1 MQTGDIPAEIRS
13 GEFGDATAI
22 QDYRFE
28 RLGEVLVER
37 VIWRMSA
44 PAQRR
49 GQVVVSGPGYVWFR
63 FWVLAHDQVLER
75 YYGEQGQLIGTQIDV
90 CMPPTGDERDWRAKD
105 LYLDIW
111 VTPDGRVTL
120 SGETSFDQAAQQG
133 RLSQQE
139 VQYAEEHVRRLTAGI
154 AQGRFP
160 PPIVRRWQVDPSR
173 IHGTIAERIRDV

>member
-1 MQTGDIPAEIRS
+1 MQTGVIRAEIRS
-13 GEFGDATAI
+13 GEFGDATVI

-28 RLGEVLVER
+28 RLGEVFVER
-37 VIWRMSA
+37 VIWGISA
-44 PAQRR
+44 PPQRR
-49 GQVVVSGPGYVWFR
+49 GEVVVSGPGYVWFR
-63 FWVLAHDQVLER
+63 FWLLAHDQVLER

-90 CMPPTGDERDWRAKD
+90 CMPPTGDESGWRVRD

-120 SGETSFDQAAQQG
+120 SGEASFDQAAQQG
-133 RLSQQE
+133 WLSQQE
-139 VQYAEEHVRRLTAGI
+139 VEYAEEHVRRLTAGI